1 MSLVVSVFNI
11 YRTSPPEATQDGRPL
26 SPPVDGG
33 DLQSSS
39 QGFENECTIKVEFRK
54 TTQQFCYCKNPLK
67 LELKRMVLM
76 GNAPSEEPRSNTCI
90 FGLGTDICKEDSI
103 LIEFFRTDVNFFK
116 RKK

>member
-11 YRTSPPEATQDGRPL
+11 YRTSTEAADQDNDTRAPAA
-26 SPPVDGG
+26 GG
-33 DLQSSS
+33 EELQP
-39 QGFENECTIKVEFRK
+39 QGFENECSIKVEFRK
-54 TTQQFCYCKNPLK
+54 ATQQICYCKNPMK

-76 GNAPSEEPRSNTCI
+76 GHAPSEEPKSNTCT
-90 FGLGTDICKEDSI
+90 FGLGTDICKDDSI

>member
-11 YRTSPPEATQDGRPL
+11 YRTSSSEGTTAQDAVGGHPQPPHNG
-26 SPPVDGG
+26 
-33 DLQSSS
+33 
-39 QGFENECTIKVEFRK
+39 GFENECSIKVEFRK
-54 TTQQFCYCKNPLK
+54 TTQQIAYCKNPMK

-76 GNAPSEEPRSNTCI
+76 GHVPNGEEPRSNTCT